1 LPSKIMSKNIR
12 AIAIVVALLLM
23 ASYFMPSSFII
34 KADDL
39 SDMQKKY
46 DSLETQQKQVLQ
58 QIEQNKSSKTS
69 AQNQINSLD
78 QNISLVTEQVDLLNA
93 QISALNAQTLQKEQE
108 LSDKQKNIVDNT
120 TLLKDRLCA
129 IYETGEISYIAVLLS
144 SDNLPSFL
152 NRIELL
158 QTITEH
164 DNKLLSQMKIDKQV
178 IESDK
183 KSIEVSRSAVKISQ
197 NNLVGKQNDL
207 AHQKDERSKYIN
219 QTNANINN
227 LESQN
232 AEINKQLA
240 ATDALIKK
248 TIKERQSK
256 AAYVG
261 GDFLWPVQN
270 MSTHISSPFGP
281 RIHPVTHLPSF
292 HSGIDIAGGDIYGH
306 PILAANAG
314 KIIAMVTGDYYY
326 GKYIVIDHG
335 GGISTFYGHEYAFGA
350 GLKVGQTVSRGQ
362 TIAYVGSEGAYTTGP
377 HLHFGVLLKG
387 EYVNPLNYSYG
398 NRK

>member
-1 LPSKIMSKNIR
+1 MPSKIMSKNIR

-164 DNKLLSQMKIDKQV
+164 DLS
-178 IESDK
+178 
-183 KSIEVSRSAVKISQ
+183 
-197 NNLVGKQNDL
+197 
-207 AHQKDERSKYIN
+207 
-219 QTNANINN
+219 
-227 LESQN
+227 
-232 AEINKQLA
+232 
-240 ATDALIKK
+240 LI
-248 TIKERQSK
+248 
-256 AAYVG
+256 
-261 GDFLWPVQN
+261 
-270 MSTHISSPFGP
+270 HI
-281 RIHPVTHLPSF
+281 
-292 HSGIDIAGGDIYGH
+292 
-306 PILAANAG
+306 
-314 KIIAMVTGDYYY
+314 
-326 GKYIVIDHG
+326 
-335 GGISTFYGHEYAFGA
+335 
-350 GLKVGQTVSRGQ
+350 
-362 TIAYVGSEGAYTTGP
+362 
-377 HLHFGVLLKG
+377 
-387 EYVNPLNYSYG
+387 
-398 NRK
+398 